1 MPTPQVT
8 TSLAQISQYLFG
20 CQIAQD
26 NAFRGGSLD
35 NGRDLVL
42 LIESDI
48 LQYGIDN
55 NLNNVL
61 GVSGDVYR
69 LCGAK
74 LQEANNIL
82 VSGSGG
88 IVVPPSGSGNA
99 GLTPFP
105 INVTI
110 SSGEAGVSILQSSA
124 WIGLQD
130 VNSVVINQSILQKDV
145 QFTFNSITG
154 AFNFSLYGYIL
165 QTNDQVSSFGF
176 MPV

>member
-1 MPTPQVT
+1 MTNTQIINIAKSCI
-8 TSLAQISQYLFG
+8 SLVVRDIEKGIEKDLLLPRKLYVCYKATLDAIALDSTDIKSPNYLY
-20 CQIAQD
+20 
-26 NAFRGGSLD
+26 S
-35 NGRDLVL
+35 
-42 LIESDI
+42 
-48 LQYGIDN
+48 
-55 NLNNVL
+55 
-61 GVSGDVYR
+61 
-69 LCGAK
+69 LCGGYAF
-74 LQEANNIL
+74 EAENKM
-82 VSGSGG
+82 GAGG
-88 IVVPPSGSGNA
+88 IVVNPSTGGTNS

-145 QFTFNSITG
+145 QFTFNSVTG
-154 AFNFSLYGYIL
+154 VFNFSLYGYIL